1 MECVDCGKYTKTT
14 YGKYGYIPLCD
25 DCADKRLQT
34 ELDEKSHSVQKASDF
49 SGDTEICLSFSG
61 CTLVD
66 MLRNQMS
73 TASR

>member
-1 MECVDCGKYTKTT
+1 MESIPRQPMESMGTSHFAMIVLTNDCRPSST
-14 YGKYGYIPLCD
+14 
-25 DCADKRLQT
+25 R
-34 ELDEKSHSVQKASDF
+34 KATVFRRHLISL